1 MIGYAWLPVSTSLN
15 INIDLLNKIGQL
27 TVNVIIF
34 VNMEVNRKLTL
45 ILLTVT
51 YVTKLYKE
59 TIVGVKKRSEDSKK
73 SVNKIS

>member
-1 MIGYAWLPVSTSLN
+1 MSTSLN
-15 INIDLLNKIGQL
+15 INIDLLNKMGQL